1 MMKPNLGLTPILN
14 KVAVV
19 VQLVEQSAPGANVIK
34 LFTMVF
40 YCHSIVLLS
49 FCVIKQYYHGNYR
62 EWQ

>member
-34 LFTMVF
+34 LFTMVI
-40 YCHSIVLLS
+40 YYRSIELLS
-49 FCVIKQYYHGNYR
+49 FLCYKTMLP
-62 EWQ
+62 WQLP